1 VASTTEPGAKT
12 RATSGS
18 RATGGRAA
26 ETAARKRRI
35 LEAAV
40 RLARQGGYDA
50 VQMRDVAATAE
61 VALGTLY
68 RHYTSK
74 DQLLL
79 AVQLDQTETLR
90 RRLELR
96 PPQRGSAA
104 DRVADVLGRA
114 CRGLERD
121 PLVTSAMVRA
131 MFAPEP
137 DVVDV
142 KRAVQ
147 EQLHGIIASAI
158 GPTNGEE
165 SLDAVV
171 DVLGHVWFSAIA
183 FWVNGLTDGTAMDD
197 RLATAARLL
206 LE

>member
-1 VASTTEPGAKT
+1 MASTTASGAG
-12 RATSGS
+12 RSVN
-18 RATGGRAA
+18 RAA

-50 VQMRDVAATAE
+50 VQMRDVAAGAE

-90 RRLELR
+90 RRLDLH
-96 PPQRGSAA
+96 PPPGDTAA
-104 DRVADVLGRA
+104 ERVADVLERA

-121 PLVTSAMVRA
+121 PLVTGAMVRA
-131 MFAPEP
+131 
-137 DVVDV
+137 
-142 KRAVQ
+142 
-147 EQLHGIIASAI
+147 
-158 GPTNGEE
+158 
-165 SLDAVV
+165 
-171 DVLGHVWFSAIA
+171 
-183 FWVNGLTDGTAMDD
+183 
-197 RLATAARLL
+197 
-206 LE
+206 

>member
-1 VASTTEPGAKT
+1 
-12 RATSGS
+12 
-18 RATGGRAA
+18 
-26 ETAARKRRI
+26 
-35 LEAAV
+35 
-40 RLARQGGYDA
+40 
-50 VQMRDVAATAE
+50 MRDVAADAE

-90 RRLELR
+90 RRLELQ
-96 PPQRGSAA
+96 PPQGATPST
-104 DRVADVLGRA
+104 RVADVLRRA
-114 CRGLERD
+114 CKGLERD
-121 PLVTSAMVRA
+121 PLVTGAMVRA

-147 EQLHGIIASAI
+147 EQLRGIIASAI
-158 GPTNGEE
+158 GDGAPH
-165 SLDAVV
+165 LDAVV
-171 DVLGHVWFSAIA
+171 DVLGHVWFAAIA
-183 FWVNGLTDGTAMDD
+183 FWVNGLTDGTAMAD
-197 RLATAARLL
+197 RLANAAQLL

>member
-1 VASTTEPGAKT
+1 
-12 RATSGS
+12 
-18 RATGGRAA
+18 
-26 ETAARKRRI
+26 
-35 LEAAV
+35 V

-90 RRLELR
+90 RRLEQR
-96 PPQRGSAA
+96 PPQGGTAA
-104 DRVADVLGRA
+104 ERVADVLGRA

-121 PLVTSAMVRA
+121 PLVTGAMVRA

-137 DVVDV
+137 DVIDV
-142 KRAVQ
+142 KRSVQ
-147 EQLHGIIASAI
+147 EQLHGIIASAM
-158 GPTNGEE
+158 GTTNGEE

-183 FWVNGLTDGTAMDD
+183 FWVNGLTDGTAMSD

>member
-1 VASTTEPGAKT
+1 MASTASTGNRRP
-12 RATSGS
+12 RAGS
-18 RATGGRAA
+18 RAA
-26 ETAARKRRI
+26 ETEARKRRI

-50 VQMRDVAATAE
+50 VQMRDVAASAE

-96 PPQRGSAA
+96 PPNGGTASE
-104 DRVADVLGRA
+104 RVADVLRRA
-114 CRGLERD
+114 CHGLERD
-121 PLVTSAMVRA
+121 PLVTGAMVRA

-137 DVVDV
+137 DVIDV

-147 EQLHGIIASAI
+147 EQLRGIIASAI
-158 GPTNGEE
+158 DEDTRN
-165 SLDAVV
+165 LDAVV
-171 DVLGHVWFSAIA
+171 EVLGHVWFAAIA
-183 FWVNGLTDGTAMDD
+183 FWVNGLTDGNVMAD
-197 RLATAARLL
+197 RLSNAARLL

>member
-1 VASTTEPGAKT
+1 MASTTAPGSG
-12 RATSGS
+12 RA
-18 RATGGRAA
+18 RAGTRAA
-26 ETAARKRRI
+26 ETQARKRRI
-35 LEAAV
+35 LAAAT
-40 RLARQGGYDA
+40 RLARRGGYDA
-50 VQMRDVAATAE
+50 VQMRDVAADAE

-90 RRLELR
+90 RRIELR
-96 PPQRGSAA
+96 PPEGATPAA
-104 DRVADVLGRA
+104 RVADVLRHA
-114 CRGLERD
+114 CNGLERD
-121 PLVTSAMVRA
+121 PLVTGAMVRA

-137 DVVDV
+137 DVIDV

-147 EQLHGIIASAI
+147 EQLRGIIESAMSPGEE
-158 GPTNGEE
+158 GPPDGE

-171 DVLGHVWFSAIA
+171 DVLGHVWFAAIA
-183 FWVNGLTDGTAMDD
+183 FWVNGLTDGTAMAD
-197 RLATAARLL
+197 RLANAAQLL